1 MVFELAGVRA
11 TMGEAVNALRR
22 RGRLVFVGYSADQL
36 VVSPLQLVIGE
47 LTVTASV
54 GNTQEELLQAVK
66 LAESGKIRAVV
77 DRRVSLEELPAAL
90 EALQRGEIVGRAV
103 VVFP

>member
-1 MVFELAGVRA
+1 
-11 TMGEAVNALRR
+11 MGEAMNALRR
-22 RGRLVFVGYSADQL
+22 RGRLVFVGYSADHL

-47 LTVTASV
+47 ITVTASV
-54 GNTQEELLQAVK
+54 GNTLEELLQAVD
-66 LAESGKIRAVV
+66 LAAAGRIQAVV
-77 DRRVSLEELPAAL
+77 DRRICLEELPTTL